1 MISKDNNQGQE
12 DSQGYD
18 FLLDYH
24 FKIAIRQQNITVMT
38 EEEQCDPLPPVY
50 PVVVVDCVVVVVGFG
65 VDVVVVVNGLHSG
78 RSSCR
83 RIIPECL

>member
-50 PVVVVDCVVVVVGFG
+50 PVVVVVVDCVVVVVG
-65 VDVVVVVNGLHSG
+65 VVVGNNLHFG
-78 RSSCR
+78 RSSFKR
-83 RIIPECL
+83 TY

>member
-38 EEEQCDPLPPVY
+38 EEE
-50 PVVVVDCVVVVVGFG
+50 
-65 VDVVVVVNGLHSG
+65 
-78 RSSCR
+78 
-83 RIIPECL
+83 

>member
-38 EEEQCDPLPPVY
+38 EEEQCDPLPPVD
-50 PVVVVDCVVVVVGFG
+50 PVVVVVVDCVVVVGGG
-65 VDVVVVVNGLHSG
+65 VDVVVVVDLHSG

-83 RIIPECL
+83 RIIPVFL